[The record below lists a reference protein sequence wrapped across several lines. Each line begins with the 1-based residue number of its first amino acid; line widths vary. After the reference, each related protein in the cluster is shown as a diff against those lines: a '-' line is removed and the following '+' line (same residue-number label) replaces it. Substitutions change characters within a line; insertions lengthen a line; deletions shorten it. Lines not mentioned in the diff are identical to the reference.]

1 MIRSF
6 LKYFIVFALLVFSG
20 WNLMNVSM
28 QVQKMEGDV
37 AVLDKKIA
45 KEQEKIR
52 VLNAEWAYLN
62 NPERLEAAAALA
74 LGLKATKG
82 EAVISKVDAIP
93 EYVPDHEV
101 GADGG
106 ATSSSIPI
114 SYGYRQMGARQ

>member
-6 LKYFIVFALLVFSG
+6 LKYFIVLALLVLSG

-28 QVQKMEGDV
+28 QVQKMESDV

-45 KEQEKIR
+45 REQEKIK

-62 NPERLEAAAALA
+62 NPERLEAAAASA
-74 LGLKATKG
+74 LGLRATKG
-82 EAVISKVDAIP
+82 EAVISKVEAIP

-101 GADGG
+101 GTDGG
-106 ATSSSIPI
+106 GNSASIPI
-114 SYGYRQMGARQ
+114 SYGYRQVGARQ

>member
-28 QVQKMEGDV
+28 KVQKMESDV

-93 EYVPDHEV
+93 EYVPDYEV
-101 GADGG
+101 NADGG
-106 ATSSSIPI
+106 ETSSSISI
-114 SYGYRQMGARQ
+114 SYGYRQVGARQ